1 MRRLCTGDSAGR
13 FTNGVSPLEMAAGY
27 AALANDGMYREPT
40 CIMRITDDTG
50 AEVYLAAQ
58 EGQEVYRQ
66 NAARMM
72 TDVLK
77 GVFINGTGRGLGL
90 SDMPCAGKTGTT
102 NDHRTAGWSVIRDTT
117 RPAYGLDTICPKR
130 WTA

>member
-1 MRRLCTGDSAGR
+1 
-13 FTNGVSPLEMAAGY
+13 MAAGY

-77 GVFINGTGRGLGL
+77 GVFINGTGRADWDFQICRAPERRERPTTTGRL
-90 SDMPCAGKTGTT
+90 AGRLYEILH
-102 NDHRTAGWSVIRDTT
+102 DQRMGWIRYAQRDGQ
-117 RPAYGLDTICPKR
+117 PDG
-130 WTA
+130 

>member
-1 MRRLCTGDSAGR
+1 
-13 FTNGVSPLEMAAGY
+13 
-27 AALANDGMYREPT
+27 
-40 CIMRITDDTG
+40 MRITDDTG

-102 NDHRTAGWSVIRDTT
+102 NDHKDGWLVGYTRYYTRMGWIRYAQRDGQ
-117 RPAYGLDTICPKR
+117 PDG
-130 WTA
+130 